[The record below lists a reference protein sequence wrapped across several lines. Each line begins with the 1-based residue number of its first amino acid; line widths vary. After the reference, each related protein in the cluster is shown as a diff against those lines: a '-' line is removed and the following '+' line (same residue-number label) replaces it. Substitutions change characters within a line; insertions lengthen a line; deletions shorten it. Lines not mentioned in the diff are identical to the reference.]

1 MLTARIGFPRCEKNN
16 RTAYTPVS
24 LEHLQQSMV
33 IDTWFIE
40 LVCVPI
46 SLFECSKR
54 WVLVVN
60 ELVELIKR
68 VVWRQDCAVPTD
80 YGGIWC
86 WNAYKW
92 DTRRT
97 HHIGVRSSIWQEFCC
112 CARQGNDAEDKLPE
126 NKARHAVKGTLETS
140 SRRMSSLQDPF
151 D

>member
-40 LVCVPI
+40 LVRVPKP
-46 SLFECSKR
+46 LLKCSKR

-60 ELVELIKR
+60 ELVELVKR
-68 VVWRQDCAVPTD
+68 VVWQQDCAVPTD

-86 WNAYKW
+86 WNVYER

-97 HHIGVRSSIWQEFCC
+97 HHISVRSSIWQEFCSY
-112 CARQGNDAEDKLPE
+112 ARQGNDAEDKLPE
-126 NKARHAVKGTLETS
+126 NEARHAVEGTLAL